1 MLDYTPTP
9 ETWVNIGKGH
19 WVDPFW
25 TWKINEQS
33 VPVEG
38 DIKIEKSVQH
48 PDRYCAKIYTDA
60 DYVTINT
67 ENPGEVCISPYS
79 TVSTDGTII
88 TVTQNC
94 AENGM
99 DGSKYGILS
108 NGKVTIPGD
117 SFVASFLTGVIR
129 LHVVAV
135 ANVK

>member
-1 MLDYTPTP
+1 M
-9 ETWVNIGKGH
+9 
-19 WVDPFW
+19 
-25 TWKINEQS
+25 
-33 VPVEG
+33 
-38 DIKIEKSVQH
+38 
-48 PDRYCAKIYTDA
+48 
-60 DYVTINT
+60 
-67 ENPGEVCISPYS
+67 
-79 TVSTDGTII
+79 STDGTII